1 MQNHA
6 SLSVIG
12 RVYTDLLGSVSMR
25 DLDSPAIIG
34 ILLVHK
40 LKEAGLVIVDLE
52 QTQALPG
59 MLDDTEQ
66 LPVLDAPCLA
76 LEAST

>member
-25 DLDSPAIIG
+25 DLESPAIIG
-34 ILLVHK
+34 ILLVNR
-40 LKEAGLVIVDLE
+40 LKDAGLVIVDLE
-52 QTQALPG
+52 QTQELPG
-59 MLDDTEQ
+59 MVDHTIE
-66 LPVLDAPCLA
+66 LPVMDAPCLA
-76 LEAST
+76 LEASA